1 MPLYEYRCSACGR
14 QFELL
19 IMKASQPI
27 AGAPD
32 AAAASGWPACP
43 KCGSESV
50 ERLLSMFAVS
60 SDASRQASTASA
72 YAHNNKLNAKQEP
85 DKQRIQIEH
94 KHQH

>member
-1 MPLYEYRCSACGR
+1 MPLYEYKCLRCGH
-14 QFELL
+14 QFEVL
-19 IMKASQPI
+19 ILKASPP
-27 AGAPD
+27 A
-32 AAAASGWPACP
+32 ACP
-43 KCGSESV
+43 SCTGESV

-72 YAHNNKLNAKQEP
+72 YKHNNALNAKQEP

>member
-1 MPLYEYRCSACGR
+1 MPLYEYRCSGCGH

-19 IMKASQPI
+19 ILKASQPI
-27 AGAPD
+27 A
-32 AAAASGWPACP
+32 CP
-43 KCGSESV
+43 SCASESV

-60 SDASRQASTASA
+60 SEASRQASTASA
-72 YAHNNKLNAKQEP
+72 YKHNNKLNAKQEP